1 MIDNYW
7 RYLLY
12 LNLRIPDYIYYGGLS
27 FFIVGTILIV
37 CFYGF
42 YKGLKKVALLVLIE
56 YCLLLF
62 CSTVI
67 FREINTEVVIDINGF
82 VNIFRDGNYY
92 LVPENLMNIIVF
104 VPIGILS
111 SSIFRELKWWNV
123 LIFGTG
129 ISLLIE
135 ILQLLLKRGTTELA
149 DVLHNT
155 LGCLIGFMIVAI
167 IDGIW
172 SLQKRYSMN

>member
-1 MIDNYW
+1 VEEYW
-7 RYLLY
+7 QYLLY
-12 LNLRIPDYIYYGGLS
+12 LNLRIPDYIYEGGLLL
-27 FFIVGTILIV
+27 FIIGLISIL

-42 YKGLKKVALLVLIE
+42 NNGLKKIVLLVFIE
-56 YCLLLF
+56 YCFLLF

-67 FREINTEVVIDINGF
+67 FRDNNIEAVVDMKGF

-92 LVPENLMNIIVF
+92 HVPENLMNIIVF

-111 SSIFRELKWWNV
+111 CSIFRELKWWNV

-129 ISLLIE
+129 LSLSIE
-135 ILQLLLKRGTTELA
+135 ILQLLLKRGTTEFA
-149 DVLHNT
+149 DVLNNT

-167 IDGIW
+167 VKGLW
-172 SLQKRYSMN
+172 SLHKRFSMN